1 NACVRVRV
9 SRREAARNSS
19 QVRACLL
26 DADPG
31 LQSPHTVETE
41 YRASLRKKRVC
52 PLPHWCIDIHT
63 TETSGKIEACR
74 KHTNDQ
80 KAPAIEVQTLAE
92 NVRRRVE
99 FPLPEPFTDDRN
111 WRSSNFVL
119 TGRECTADQRLPPN
133 HVQEIGRKK
142 PRLQLLGLAM
152 SGEIEVVAAIQ
163 AHSGECAVLFL
174 PILEIRPGNGP
185 AREIR
190 FALGEPDELFR
201 LRVGQWLE

>member
-26 DADPG
+26 DADSG
-31 LQSPHTVETE
+31 LQSPHAVETE
-41 YRASLRKKRVC
+41 SRASLRKKRVF

-80 KAPAIEVQTLAE
+80 KDPATEVQTLAE

-99 FPLPEPFTDDRN
+99 SPLPEPFTDDRN
-111 WRSSNFVL
+111 GRRANFVL
-119 TGRECTADQRLPPN
+119 TRRECTADQRLHAN
-133 HVQEIGRKK
+133 HIQKIGGK
-142 PRLQLLGLAM
+142 
-152 SGEIEVVAAIQ
+152 
-163 AHSGECAVLFL
+163 
-174 PILEIRPGNGP
+174 
-185 AREIR
+185 
-190 FALGEPDELFR
+190 
-201 LRVGQWLE
+201 